1 MAGDGTSDSDDEK
14 KPSESAFSWGLT
26 PRAPEPKRAAE
37 PAPSAET
44 DPTDPE
50 SGPPE
55 PAQSVDAD
63 HAAAPANELPDLV
76 PPPTA
81 PPAQVPPATV
91 PTASEP
97 TASEPT
103 ASEPPP
109 TEAIDAVE
117 LPTGLMDVADLP
129 TAAMEVPT
137 AAMEL
142 PTRRQLRMP
151 AAVDPELEGAT
162 EVLGAHPVSTEG
174 PEDESVEHDSVG
186 ALFGDEQFVEYEEPS
201 RGALVPAVITRPR
214 EPRAPRAPIPKGQ
227 MIALSIGAGLVA
239 ALALAALF
247 LAGTRIG
254 ESTPPA
260 AVATPTPTAT
270 ASAAPTIGPLPVGT
284 YGWNELL
291 GGECLDP
298 FESAWQ
304 DEYTVVDCEQ
314 PHAAQLLTRG
324 QFDDE
329 VSASYPESDALVT
342 RTTALCSTD
351 AVINFA
357 VAKSIGDLELVASF
371 APTAADWD
379 AGQRDYF
386 CFATRSGDEGFS
398 ESVAQPQVSAE
409 PDSE

>member
-1 MAGDGTSDSDDEK
+1 MADDGTSDSDDEQQ
-14 KPSESAFSWGLT
+14 PSESAFSWGLT

-37 PAPSAET
+37 PTPPTEAESA
-44 DPTDPE
+44 PTDPE

-63 HAAAPANELPDLV
+63 HAAAAAKELPDLV

-97 TASEPT
+97 A

-129 TAAMEVPT
+129 TAAME
-137 AAMEL
+137 L

-151 AAVDPELEGAT
+151 ASVDPALEGAT

-201 RGALVPAVITRPR
+201 RSALVPAVISGPR

-270 ASAAPTIGPLPVGT
+270 ASAAPTVGPLPVGT
-284 YGWNELL
+284 YAWNELL

-357 VAKSIGDLELVASF
+357 VAKSIADLELVASF

-379 AGQRDYF
+379 AGQRDYY

-398 ESVAQPQVSAE
+398 ESVAQPQVAAE